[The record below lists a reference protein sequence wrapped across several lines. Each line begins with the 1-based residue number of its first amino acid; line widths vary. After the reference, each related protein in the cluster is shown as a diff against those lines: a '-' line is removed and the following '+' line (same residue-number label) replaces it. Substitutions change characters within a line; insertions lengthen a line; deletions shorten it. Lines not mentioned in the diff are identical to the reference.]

1 MINGGTCDTWFVK
14 EKRVACQ
21 QFLEKLCCFKLL
33 STEIYFSGGGVGMRS
48 WSAARTCYFEGVMFI
63 ALSSSTRYKILHK
76 AKASKTKHVV
86 LGNFC
91 SPLDSPRPKNASSN
105 SLFMN
110 GMQIKCHE
118 NFRETLFSQ
127 KWSKRINLLA

>member
-1 MINGGTCDTWFVK
+1 MVVLVIRGSSKRK
-14 EKRVACQ
+14 EWLVNNSWKNSVVSNCCQ
-21 QFLEKLCCFKLL
+21 RKFI
-33 STEIYFSGGGVGMRS
+33 SVGVGVGMSS